1 MRPATPSCTLLPY
14 TPPHPPRAPP
24 PPRGRAGGRRA
35 PGPPGRG
42 RSPAAVLRHAAAIPL
57 QAARACHQPSQ
68 WPENGTASHAGILCK
83 ESMMAGNGTAALR
96 AADLAPLRVENLVRV
111 YRAKGGQRVQAVS
124 DVSFDLLPGETLGVV
139 GESGCGKLTLAK
151 ALMMLAPPTAGTIWF
166 ERSPLTGRSAA
177 VLRAMRPRLQ
187 MVFQDPVSSLNPRQ
201 TMQKIVETPLEVH
214 GLGTAAERRERA
226 HQMLAAVGLDADQ
239 VGQRRPHELSGGQCQ
254 RVSIARAL
262 VLQPSL
268 LVCDEPVSALD
279 VSVQAQVVNLLEQA
293 KKNFAFTILF
303 ISHHLL
309 FVNSISDRVMVMY
322 LGKVCEIGAADEV
335 YSRPAHPYT
344 RMLLDAI
351 PDPQRPRALATPDNG
366 ETPSPMNMPGACR
379 FHTRCV
385 QATALCAR

>member
-1 MRPATPSCTLLPY
+1 
-14 TPPHPPRAPP
+14 
-24 PPRGRAGGRRA
+24 
-35 PGPPGRG
+35 
-42 RSPAAVLRHAAAIPL
+42 
-57 QAARACHQPSQ
+57 
-68 WPENGTASHAGILCK
+68 
-83 ESMMAGNGTAALR
+83 MAGNGTAALR
-96 AADLAPLRVENLVRV
+96 AADLALLRVENLVRV

-139 GESGCGKLTLAK
+139 GESGCGKSTLAK

-166 ERSPLTGRSAA
+166 ERSPLTGRSEA

-226 HQMLAAVGLDADQ
+226 HQMLAAVGLDVDQ

-293 KKNFAFTILF
+293 KKDFALTMVF
-303 ISHHLL
+303 ISHDLL
-309 FVNSISDRVMVMY
+309 VVKSISDRVMVMY

-385 QATALCAR
+385 QATALCAREEPVLQACGDDHFVACHHPQSDWISGSGE